1 MTHQLLIDVVPPLKQ
16 EAVICTFF
24 VSLLRICYAGG
35 VIIADQRL
43 NQLRFCYKY
52 FIIIKKLKLQEIVM
66 KNSMNASVI
75 KNKQKEM
82 SHKKNAPAKTGME
95 NRASRLKNK

>member
-1 MTHQLLIDVVPPLKQ
+1 
-16 EAVICTFF
+16 
-24 VSLLRICYAGG
+24 
-35 VIIADQRL
+35 
-43 NQLRFCYKY
+43 
-52 FIIIKKLKLQEIVM
+52 M